1 MESCE
6 AKREGYFCGLDQ
18 GQGTESR
25 GKYLL
30 MDWP

>member
-6 AKREGYFCGLDQ
+6 AKREGHFRGLDR
-18 GQGTESR
+18 GQGTESCA
-25 GKYLL
+25 KYLL